1 MVGAPRDVSDSRR
14 RARAAH
20 ARSAP
25 ECTRDTR
32 HRAARRPSSRGRAG
46 SRRDMDHRPGER
58 LYRSRETVHLGARR
72 SVHRPRSRMMRG
84 SLFGEFS
91 GTFMMMLLGDCV
103 VAACLLKGTK
113 AEGNGWMVIT
123 TAWAFAVLCGI
134 FTANLF
140 GSADAHLNPAIT
152 MAFAVKTGDYSRVV
166 PYLLAQGGGSFT
178 AAAAVWLFYYPHWK
192 VTEDPAAKLAV
203 FCTAPAIRSF
213 GFNLFNEIAATF
225 VLVILVGSV
234 TSKLVLNTGAVA
246 GLTPFLVGCLVWAI
260 GLSLGATTGY
270 AINPARDF
278 GPRLAH
284 ALLPIA
290 GKGGSDWAYSWVP
303 ILGPVI
309 GASLAGG
316 VLRTIGA

>member
-1 MVGAPRDVSDSRR
+1 
-14 RARAAH
+14 
-20 ARSAP
+20 
-25 ECTRDTR
+25 
-32 HRAARRPSSRGRAG
+32 
-46 SRRDMDHRPGER
+46 
-58 LYRSRETVHLGARR
+58 
-72 SVHRPRSRMMRG
+72 MRG

-91 GTFMMMLLGDCV
+91 GTFMMMLLGDGV

-113 AEGNGWMVIT
+113 AEGSGWMVIT

-152 MAFAVKTGDYSRVV
+152 MAFAVKTGDYSKVV
-166 PYLLAQGGGSFT
+166 PYLLAQMGGSFT

-192 VTEDPAAKLAV
+192 VTQDPAAKLAV

-213 GFNLFNEIAATF
+213 GFNLFSEIAATF

-234 TSKLVLNTGAVA
+234 TSKLVLTTGAVA

-316 VLRTIGA
+316 LLRTIGA

>member
-1 MVGAPRDVSDSRR
+1 
-14 RARAAH
+14 
-20 ARSAP
+20 
-25 ECTRDTR
+25 
-32 HRAARRPSSRGRAG
+32 
-46 SRRDMDHRPGER
+46 
-58 LYRSRETVHLGARR
+58 
-72 SVHRPRSRMMRG
+72 
-84 SLFGEFS
+84 
-91 GTFMMMLLGDCV
+91 
-103 VAACLLKGTK
+103 
-113 AEGNGWMVIT
+113 MVIT

-152 MAFAVKTGDYSRVV
+152 MAFAVKTGDYSKVV
-166 PYLLAQGGGSFT
+166 PYLFAQMGGSFT
-178 AAAAVWLFYYPHWK
+178 AASVVWLFYYPHWK

-213 GFNLFNEIAATF
+213 GFNLFSEIAATF

-234 TSKLVLNTGAVA
+234 TSKLVLTTGAVA

>member
-1 MVGAPRDVSDSRR
+1 
-14 RARAAH
+14 
-20 ARSAP
+20 
-25 ECTRDTR
+25 
-32 HRAARRPSSRGRAG
+32 
-46 SRRDMDHRPGER
+46 
-58 LYRSRETVHLGARR
+58 
-72 SVHRPRSRMMRG
+72 MRG

-91 GTFMMMLLGDCV
+91 GTFMMMLLGDGV

-113 AEGNGWMVIT
+113 AEGSGWMVIT

-152 MAFAVKTGDYSRVV
+152 MAFAIETGDYSKVV
-166 PYLLAQGGGSFT
+166 PYLFAQMGGSFT
-178 AAAAVWLFYYPHWK
+178 AASVVWLFYYPHWK

-213 GFNLFNEIAATF
+213 GFNLFSEIAATF

-234 TSKLVLNTGAVA
+234 TSKLVLTTGAVA

-309 GASLAGG
+309 GASLAGS

>member
-1 MVGAPRDVSDSRR
+1 
-14 RARAAH
+14 
-20 ARSAP
+20 
-25 ECTRDTR
+25 
-32 HRAARRPSSRGRAG
+32 
-46 SRRDMDHRPGER
+46 
-58 LYRSRETVHLGARR
+58 
-72 SVHRPRSRMMRG
+72 MRG

-91 GTFMMMLLGDCV
+91 GTFMMMLLGDGV

-113 AEGNGWMVIT
+113 AEGSGWMVIT

-152 MAFAVKTGDYSRVV
+152 VAFAVKTGDYSKVV
-166 PYLLAQGGGSFT
+166 PYLLAQMGGSFT

-213 GFNLFNEIAATF
+213 GFNLFSEIAATF

-234 TSKLVLNTGAVA
+234 TSKLVLSTGAVA

-290 GKGGSDWAYSWVP
+290 GKGGSDWEYSWVP

>member
-1 MVGAPRDVSDSRR
+1 
-14 RARAAH
+14 
-20 ARSAP
+20 
-25 ECTRDTR
+25 
-32 HRAARRPSSRGRAG
+32 
-46 SRRDMDHRPGER
+46 
-58 LYRSRETVHLGARR
+58 
-72 SVHRPRSRMMRG
+72 MRG

-91 GTFMMMLLGDCV
+91 GTFMMMLLGDGV

-113 AEGNGWMVIT
+113 AEGSGWMVIT

-152 MAFAVKTGDYSRVV
+152 MAFAVKTGDYSKVV
-166 PYLLAQGGGSFT
+166 PYLLAQMGGSFT

-192 VTEDPAAKLAV
+192 VTQDPAAKLAV

-213 GFNLFNEIAATF
+213 GFNLFSEIAATF

-234 TSKLVLNTGAVA
+234 TSKLVLSTGAVA

-290 GKGGSDWAYSWVP
+290 GKGGSDWEYSWVP

-309 GASLAGG
+309 GAALAGS